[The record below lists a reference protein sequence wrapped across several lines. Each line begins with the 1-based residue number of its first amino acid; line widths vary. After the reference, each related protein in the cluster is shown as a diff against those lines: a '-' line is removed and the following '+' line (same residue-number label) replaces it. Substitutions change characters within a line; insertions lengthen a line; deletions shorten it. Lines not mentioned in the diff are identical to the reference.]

1 MSASSVVRHGKPRW
15 SRKRKIVFAVIAIG
29 LSSVLTLAL
38 LLAADLYVNRRFLE
52 SGGVNIWG
60 YRGPALGRKQPGERR
75 IAVIGGSTAFGFGVQ
90 WRQAFPALLEGLLNQ
105 ASDST
110 GPSSRVSVANLA
122 FNSEGAY
129 SFRFT
134 LADYDYLDYDVV
146 LVYTGY
152 NDLPFSG
159 NFQASNTQV
168 ARRQSA
174 IFRWTG
180 YFPMLPVVMREKAMA
195 IRYDGRLDDAY
206 RGKPTVFRPNLA
218 QRSTA
223 TALEAAASLSASLDT
238 IMAETARLPAEAGGG
253 QVALA
258 DPASVECGV
267 YTGYCGEV
275 YLAIK
280 LVLERGRRALVATQ
294 PYISEAH
301 REQQRLLVEYLR
313 KRFARTTEVA
323 FVNLGASVDLRDPKL
338 APDGMHLS
346 PDGHNLIARDLVNP
360 VKAILEGSVRTSAA
374 TADAPESIADVAPA
388 MPTTR
393 TVVGPRA
400 GTLRNSPVDDRP
412 MAWIPPGTFRMG
424 SLASEAGRDPGE
436 TPHVVAIGTGF
447 WMDTHEV
454 TNAAFQRFVRDEIN
468 WSKTRVTPA
477 TYDGDYLTGWA
488 GDHLPQG
495 RDVHPVSGVTWAA
508 AGAFCAWAGKR
519 LPTEAEWEYAARA
532 GTTTAYWWGDAFDGT
547 RANPNERGTE
557 PVGNPSHVNPWG
569 LADMAGNVWEWT
581 SSRYQPYPY
590 HPGDGREDPGAGGDG
605 RRVLRGGAWVVLP
618 EYLRS
623 ADRFKY
629 SPRISSE
636 YVGFRCVLSGS

>member
-1 MSASSVVRHGKPRW
+1 MTRR
-15 SRKRKIVFAVIAIG
+15 RKVAFALVAAG
-29 LSSVLTLAL
+29 LSIVAVLGVLVGL
-38 LLAADLYVNRRFLE
+38 DLYVNRKFLE

-75 IAVIGGSTAFGFGVQ
+75 IAVIGGSTAFGYGVQ
-90 WRQAFPALLEGLLNQ
+90 WRQAFPAVLEGLLNLPSDPTG
-105 ASDST
+105 AS
-110 GPSSRVSVANLA
+110 PRVSVVNLA
-122 FNSEGAY
+122 FNNEGAY
-129 SFRFT
+129 SLKFT

-152 NDLPFSG
+152 NDLAYFN
-159 NFQASNTQV
+159 NFQVSNSQV
-168 ARRQSA
+168 ARRESA
-174 IFRWTG
+174 IYRWTG
-180 YFPMLPVVMREKAMA
+180 YFPMLPLVMREKAMA

-223 TALEAAASLSASLDT
+223 TALEAAARLSSSLDT
-238 IMAETARLPAEAGGG
+238 IMAETARLPAEAAGGL
-253 QVALA
+253 VVLA

-275 YLAIK
+275 YQAIK
-280 LVLERGRRALVATQ
+280 LVLERGKRALVVTE
-294 PYISEAH
+294 PFISEAH
-301 REQQRLLVEYLR
+301 RDQQRFLVEYLR
-313 KRFARTTEVA
+313 KRFATTTDVA
-323 FVNLGASVDLRDPKL
+323 FVNLGASVDLRDPKV

-346 PDGHNLIARDLVNP
+346 PDANSVIARDLVDP
-360 VKAILEGSVRTSAA
+360 VRASLAGSVWIPAA
-374 TADAPESIADVAPA
+374 TVSLPASVAEVAFA

-393 TVVGPRA
+393 PVVGPSA
-400 GTLRNSPVDDRP
+400 GTLRRSPVDDRP

-424 SLASEAGRDPGE
+424 SPASEVGRDPGE
-436 TPHVVAIGTGF
+436 TPHVVTIDTGF

-454 TNAAFQRFVRDEIN
+454 TNAAFLRFVKADTI
-468 WSKTRVTPA
+468 WSMSRIRQETVDGEYLRGWSGNHLPA
-477 TYDGDYLTGWA
+477 GK
-488 GDHLPQG
+488 GDHPVTAVPWLPA
-495 RDVHPVSGVTWAA
+495 RAY
-508 AGAFCAWAGKR
+508 CAWAGKR

-532 GTTTAYWWGDAFDGT
+532 GTTTAFWWGDTFDAT
-547 RANPNERGTE
+547 RANRNERGTE
-557 PVGNPSHVNPWG
+557 PVGNPSRVNPWG

-590 HPGDGREDPGAGGDG
+590 QSGDGREDPGPGGDG
-605 RRVLRGGAWVVLP
+605 RRVLRGGAWVILP

-629 SPRISSE
+629 SPRITSE